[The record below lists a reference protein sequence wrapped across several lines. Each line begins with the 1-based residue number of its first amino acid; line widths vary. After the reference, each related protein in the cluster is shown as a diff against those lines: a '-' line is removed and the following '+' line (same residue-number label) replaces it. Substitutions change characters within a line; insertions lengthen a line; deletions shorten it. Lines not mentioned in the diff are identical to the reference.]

1 MKRVQGFTL
10 IEVLVALGILVFAMM
25 ALLHSISSAARHSV
39 MLDQHTQGYLL
50 ASNKL
55 VELQVY
61 QQWPKVGKQTQ
72 HDTVNDERWRIETVV
87 SEGPYPGTRRVD
99 IEVGPER
106 QGGKWEPVYHTL
118 SMLAGP
124 ATLVQRAEPEND

>member
-1 MKRVQGFTL
+1 MRREQGFTL

-25 ALLHSISSAARHSV
+25 ALLQSISTAARHSV

-55 VELQVY
+55 VELQVF
-61 QQWPKVGKQTQ
+61 QQWPKVGKQTT
-72 HDTVNDERWRIETVV
+72 HETVDKIRWRIDTQV

-99 IEVGPER
+99 IEVGPD
-106 QGGKWEPVYHTL
+106 QPSGDWAPVYSTL

-124 ATLVQRAEPEND
+124 ATLSTQVRQGDE

>member
-1 MKRVQGFTL
+1 MRRAKGFTL

-25 ALLHSISSAARHSV
+25 ALLHSINTAARHSL

-61 QQWPKVGKQTQ
+61 QQWPKVGKQTE
-72 HDTVNDERWRIETVV
+72 HDTVNEVRWRIETVV

-99 IEVGPER
+99 IEVGPEGK
-106 QGGKWEPVYHTL
+106 GGNWEPVYNTL

-124 ATLVQRAEPEND
+124 ATVVQRSGQEDE